1 MARYRCRD
9 EKLLKKAPR
18 NPEGGWLPPDPK
30 EYEKFVIEFRDEA
43 IRRFGVDED
52 GDACV
57 LVDVCDNSRQ
67 ESTAMSYHSVP
78 RDIKESPY
86 HPYGNR
92 QWNKRV
98 QDSATKK
105 WSDPV
110 HTPEEI
116 EVRNQAILENKLWR
130 RRMISLNLHTAQQ
143 QIEDMMRED
152 EYELRKQIEAPQKAR
167 DARIKVLEALQEKW
181 DTDVFA
187 YYEGRGYVVDRET
200 RTMYYPRDPQDKGKP
215 IVYKIGDKPADY
227 TDLMK
232 ELKRLKKFKLPKEKK
247 F

>member
-9 EKLLKKAPR
+9 EKILRKAPR

-57 LVDVCDNSRQ
+57 LVGVCDNSRQ
-67 ESTAMSYHSVP
+67 ESTVMNYECVP

-86 HPYGNR
+86 HPYGDL

-98 QDSATKK
+98 QDPVTKK
-105 WSDPV
+105 WSEPK
-110 HTPEEI
+110 HTLEEE
-116 EVRNQAILENKLWR
+116 EVRRNVILENKLWR
-130 RRMISLNLHTAQQ
+130 RRMIMLNYSIAQQ
-143 QIEDMMRED
+143 QIEQLMRED

-167 DARIKVLEALQEKW
+167 EARIKVLEALQEKW

-187 YYEGRGYVVDRET
+187 YYEGRGYTVDRDK
-200 RTMYYPRDPQDKGKP
+200 RTMFYPRDAGTPT
-215 IVYKIGDKPADY
+215 VYTIGEKPADY
-227 TDLMK
+227 DERMK
-232 ELKRLKKFKLPKEKK
+232 ELKKLKKFKLPKEKV